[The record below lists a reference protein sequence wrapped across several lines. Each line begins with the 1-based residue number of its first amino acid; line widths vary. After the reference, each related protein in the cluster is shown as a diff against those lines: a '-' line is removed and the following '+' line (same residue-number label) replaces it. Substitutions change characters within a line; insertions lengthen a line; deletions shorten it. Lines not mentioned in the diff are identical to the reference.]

1 MGFMLFWFVLFVV
14 ALVVIYY
21 LWVRPWQLRWGAS
34 DEEYTKS
41 MPGDD
46 IVQHP
51 HFAATRAVNV
61 EAPPEAIWPWIR
73 QMGYGR
79 AGWYSYDFIDHL
91 GKPSSWS
98 ILPEFQN
105 LKVGDDIPF
114 TPWNWLGMRVLA
126 IEENHM
132 IWQDRQDGGTWLW
145 FLEATDENHTRL
157 ITHRRV
163 RYKWFSAW
171 VVYLLVQD
179 VADIIMMRK
188 CMLGIK
194 ARAEKLVE

>member
-1 MGFMLFWFVLFVV
+1 
-14 ALVVIYY
+14 
-21 LWVRPWQLRWGAS
+21 
-34 DEEYTKS
+34 

-46 IVQHP
+46 IVQNP

-61 EAPPEAIWPWIR
+61 DAPPEAIWPWIR
-73 QMGYGR
+73 QMGFGR

-91 GKPSSWS
+91 GKPSASS

-105 LKVGDDIPF
+105 LAIGDDIPF
-114 TPWNWLGMRVLA
+114 TPWNWLGMRVIA
-126 IEENHM
+126 IEQNYM

-145 FLEATDENHTRL
+145 FLEAIDENHTRL
-157 ITHRRV
+157 ITRRRV
-163 RYKWFSAW
+163 RYKWFSLW
-171 VVYLLVQD
+171 IVYLLIQD

-194 ARAEKLVE
+194 VRAEGCYQTGLMQ